1 MNSNDSMTDSE
12 PRQQPFEASG
22 KTSELIT
29 RIITAVVMVLV
40 VIGLFAYAGLSPEWG
55 KPMLFC
61 VATTVVSVAA
71 QEAACI
77 AGRRFG
83 WKVGAVFGC
92 VAILIFFWQ
101 LTRVLTGGA
110 PFGEVVGREGLAL
123 GVLGGVV
130 CAIPGLCARARSISE
145 VEALVAAAAIQGILI
160 ITGGTLLISMVGGP
174 ALFFLT
180 VASVAVNDTAAF
192 FVGKYV
198 GGFRLSPVTSP
209 KKTWAG
215 ALGGLAAG
223 SLTWIL
229 GAFLLPWVGGGGAMA
244 VMPRLLEW
252 WTPFVVIGGAQ
263 LSDITKSLLKR
274 GVGQKDSG
282 SLLPGHGGFLDR
294 IDGLL
299 GALLVMA
306 VLSC

>member
-1 MNSNDSMTDSE
+1 MNNNDSMTDSE
-12 PRQQPFEASG
+12 PRQEPFDAPV

-29 RIITAVVMVLV
+29 RITTAVVMIVA

-61 VATTVVSVAA
+61 VAATVVSVAA

-83 WKVGAVFGC
+83 WRVGLIFGG
-92 VAILIFFWQ
+92 VAILVFFVQ
-101 LTRVLTGGA
+101 LRRVLTGEA
-110 PFGEVVGREGLAL
+110 PFGVVVGREGLAL
-123 GVLGGVV
+123 GVGSAVV
-130 CAIPGLCARARSISE
+130 CALPGLCARTRAISE
-145 VEALVAAAAIQGILI
+145 VEALVAAAAIQGVLI

-180 VASVAVNDTAAF
+180 VSSVAVNDTAAY

-198 GGFRLSPVTSP
+198 GGLRFSPVTSP

-215 ALGGLAAG
+215 AAGGLAG
-223 SLTWIL
+223 GVVTWL
-229 GAFLLPWVGGGGAMA
+229 FGAFLLPWVGGGGALT

-306 VLSC
+306 VLSF